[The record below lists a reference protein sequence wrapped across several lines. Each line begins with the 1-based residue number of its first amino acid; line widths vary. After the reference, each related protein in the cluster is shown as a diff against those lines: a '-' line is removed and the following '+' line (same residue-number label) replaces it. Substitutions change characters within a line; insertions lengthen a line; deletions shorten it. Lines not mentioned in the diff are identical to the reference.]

1 PFDIEDPAAGNP
13 FGSYTAFIHWPFQ
26 RENTPLGRAKE
37 WDEATYG
44 PFDDSTNDDILR
56 GRVVR
61 MAGADE
67 YLRMLAIARLY
78 FDNIPSLQASWVTMG
93 PKIGQLSMF
102 FGAND
107 MGSVMMEEN
116 VVSAAG
122 TTYKLNEREIC
133 RLIRD
138 AGWTPA
144 QRDQYYNVLKRH
156 DDANAPDR
164 IPDAHARTRNVRKI
178 DKQFIG
184 AAPGLDDGRDRSVN
198 VQLPI

>member
-1 PFDIEDPAAGNP
+1 RIEHMSALRDMQDYAKALEGTDAPRHGGTKGEAAEQTIARVRTRWPGVFEKSPFEPLHFDPSGLRASVP
-13 FGSYTAFIHWPFQ
+13 SCLSTGSYTAFIHWPFQ

-93 PKIGQLSMF
+93 PKIGQLALF

-133 RLIRD
+133 RLI
-138 AGWTPA
+138 
-144 QRDQYYNVLKRH
+144 
-156 DDANAPDR
+156 
-164 IPDAHARTRNVRKI
+164 
-178 DKQFIG
+178 
-184 AAPGLDDGRDRSVN
+184 
-198 VQLPI
+198 